1 MRVIPAERPSRD
13 GRYHF
18 TAADADI
25 LIGSTVAADVAVA
38 DRRNRAELNRDSN
51 ADVLRDG
58 ENAVATVI
66 VCDRQK
72 EIP

>member
-1 MRVIPAERPSRD
+1 MLYLRNNGLGN

-18 TAADADI
+18 TAAGADI
-25 LIGSTVAADVAVA
+25 PIGSTVAADVAVA

-58 ENAVATVI
+58 ENAVAIVI
-66 VCDRQK
+66 LCGGQK